1 MISTNTKAPETTHD
15 LHPLIG
21 KRWSPRAFSGE
32 PISDEQVSELLEA
45 ARWAASSNNEQPW
58 QYVYALKGTEAFD
71 ALWETLMPGNQPW
84 SSNASVLIASIARNT
99 FAANGKPN
107 PWATHDLGMANA
119 QLMLQAT
126 HRDIYGHMMAGFDKV
141 KLSDLLQLSEDQT
154 PVAMIALGFKA
165 EADTLE
171 EPFLSRE
178 LAPRVRKPLA
188 EIVKKLSV

>member
-1 MISTNTKAPETTHD
+1 MISTTHTVADTTHD

-32 PISDEQVSELLEA
+32 PISEEQVHELLEA

-58 QYVYALKGTEAFD
+58 EYVYALKGTEAFE

-99 FAANGKPN
+99 FSHNGKPN

-119 QLMLQAT
+119 QLMLQAV
-126 HRDIYGHMMAGFDKV
+126 HRDIYGHMMAGFDKG

-154 PVAMIALGFKA
+154 PVALIALGFKA

-171 EPFLSRE
+171 EPFRSRE
-178 LAPRVRKPLA
+178 LAPRVRKPLS
-188 EIVKKLSV
+188 EIVKKL